1 MAGDW
6 IKMRGGLLRNPK
18 VIRMARVLLQQPAFR
33 EWFGVTRDASRDV
46 TCDVTQRDDVASN
59 VTARDTRHVPVVTM
73 VTVGALLATW
83 SSVNENASDDATM
96 RDATLFEID
105 TISGVP
111 GFGEALASVGWIE
124 VLPNEEGLFF
134 PNFHEYNTVG
144 KQRSAGV
151 KTGAERSREYRDR
164 KKNKTV
170 TSRDVTKP
178 VTRDPREEKSREE
191 RNTPPNPPTGGGG
204 GGDSPEQ
211 KKAEVVCRA
220 VRAQGIGDADP
231 SDLALRALI
240 EKAVPVETFEAA
252 AKIAVGHSKGM
263 AYMLGIVKRQLLEA
277 ANVDAVPTV
286 KVGPWD
292 ATRSSIVST
301 AAKFGLPAWDEAA
314 FQRGQ
319 GEAFSIYTA
328 RVKQMVDETQAV
340 AA

>member
-33 EWFGVTRDASRDV
+33 EWFGVTRDALRDV
-46 TCDVTQRDDVASN
+46 TCDVTQRDDSTSS
-59 VTARDTRHVPVVTM
+59 VTARDARYVSVVTM
-73 VTVGALLATW
+73 VAVGALLATW
-83 SSVNENASDDATM
+83 SSVNENVSDDATM

-105 TISGVP
+105 AIAGVP

-144 KQRSAGV
+144 KQRSAGA

-170 TSRDVTKP
+170 TSRDVTKT

-191 RNTPPNPPTGGGG
+191 RNTPPNPPAGGGG
-204 GGDSPEQ
+204 GVDSPER
-211 KKAEVVCRA
+211 KKAEDVCRA
-220 VRAQGIGDADP
+220 VKAQGISDADP
-231 SDLALRALI
+231 TDLALRAFI
-240 EKAVPVETFEAA
+240 EKAVPVEVFVAA
-252 AKIAVGHSKGM
+252 AKIAVGQSKGM
-263 AYMLGIVKRQLLEA
+263 AYMLGIVKRQLVEA
-277 ANVDAVPTV
+277 ANVQSAPAV

-292 ATRSSIVST
+292 ATRSSIVTT
-301 AAKFGLPAWDEAA
+301 AATFGLPAWDEDA
-314 FQRGQ
+314 FQCGQ

-328 RVKQMVDETQAV
+328 RVKRMVDQAQAV

>member
-18 VIRMARVLLQQPAFR
+18 VIRMARVLLQHPAFR

-46 TCDVTQRDDVASN
+46 TCDVTQRDDATSS
-59 VTARDTRHVPVVTM
+59 VTARDVQHVPVVTM

-83 SSVNENASDDATM
+83 SSVNENVSDDATM

-105 TISGVP
+105 AIAGVP
-111 GFGEALASVGWIE
+111 GFGEALASVGWVE

-144 KQRSAGV
+144 KQRSAGA

-204 GGDSPEQ
+204 GVDSPER
-211 KKAEVVCRA
+211 KKAEDVCRA
-220 VRAQGIGDADP
+220 VKAQGIGDADP
-231 SDLALRALI
+231 SDLALLAFI
-240 EKAVPVETFEAA
+240 EKAVPVEVFEAA
-252 AKIAVGHSKGM
+252 ARIAVGHSKGM
-263 AYMLGIVKRQLLEA
+263 AYMLGIVKRQLGEA
-277 ANVDAVPTV
+277 ANLQSVPAV
-286 KVGPWD
+286 KLGPWD
-292 ATRSSIVST
+292 ATRPSIIAM
-301 AAKFGLPAWDEAA
+301 AAKFGLPAWDEVA
-314 FQRGQ
+314 FHRGQ
-319 GEAFSIYTA
+319 GEAFPLYEA
-328 RVKQMVDETQAV
+328 RVRRMVDETQAV